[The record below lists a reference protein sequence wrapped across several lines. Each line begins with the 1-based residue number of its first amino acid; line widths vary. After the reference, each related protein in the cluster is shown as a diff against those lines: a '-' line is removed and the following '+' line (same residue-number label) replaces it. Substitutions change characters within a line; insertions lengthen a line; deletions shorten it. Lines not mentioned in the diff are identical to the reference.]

1 METYTR
7 GEIMKYQVGDLF
19 TYDDKNIGYITKVI
33 KSSNSYELDRY
44 DFTSF
49 NSIMKVYF
57 NENDLDVK
65 IQYNGW
71 RHFSVVK

>member
-1 METYTR
+1 
-7 GEIMKYQVGDLF
+7 MKYQVGDLF
-19 TYDDKNIGYITKVI
+19 TDEEHSIGYITKVI
-33 KSSNSYELDRY
+33 KSPHGYELDRY
-44 DFTSF
+44 DFVFFHTV
-49 NSIMKVYF
+49 MKPYL

>member
-1 METYTR
+1 
-7 GEIMKYQVGDLF
+7 MKYQVGDLF
-19 TYDDKNIGYITKVI
+19 AYDDKNIGYITNVI
-33 KSSNSYELDRY
+33 KSPKSYELDRY

-71 RHFSVVK
+71 RHFSVKE

>member
-1 METYTR
+1 
-7 GEIMKYQVGDLF
+7 MKYQVGDLF
-19 TYDDKNIGYITKVI
+19 TDEERTIGYITKVI
-33 KSSNSYELDRY
+33 KSPHGYELDRY

-57 NENDLDVK
+57 NENDFDVK

-71 RHFSVVK
+71 RHFSVKK

>member
-1 METYTR
+1 
-7 GEIMKYQVGDLF
+7 MKYQVGDLF
-19 TYDDKNIGYITKVI
+19 TYDDRNIGYITNVI
-33 KSSNSYELDRY
+33 KSSSHYELDRY

-49 NSIMKVYF
+49 NSVMKVYL

-71 RHFSVVK
+71 RHFSVKK

>member
-1 METYTR
+1 
-7 GEIMKYQVGDLF
+7 MKYKVGDLF
-19 TYDDKNIGYITKVI
+19 TYDERNIGYITKAI

-57 NENDLDVK
+57 NENDLDLK
-65 IQYNGW
+65 IEHNGW
-71 RHFSVVK
+71 RHFPVVK